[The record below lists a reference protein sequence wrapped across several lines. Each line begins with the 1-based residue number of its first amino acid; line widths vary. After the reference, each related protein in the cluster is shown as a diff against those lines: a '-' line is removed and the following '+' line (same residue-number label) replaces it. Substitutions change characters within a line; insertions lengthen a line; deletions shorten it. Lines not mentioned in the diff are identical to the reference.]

1 MSCKVGLHWIAAA
14 VCGLLVFA
22 ACDWLFGVDTT
33 PPRCAIKSPTDSAIV
48 SGVVNVQATATDT
61 QGVRLVSFYAD
72 GVLLGTDSTAGFSAD
87 WDTRSLDELSW
98 HELHCTAEDNSGNL
112 GYSETTLVQVVQGGA
127 SDIFHGRIDL
137 PSGYYFPLQFSAQPG
152 DTVAGEFRV
161 TAGVLSRFIWLDS
174 SNFALFQGGQSYVPL
189 LEEANRSSFSMAQPA
204 SVSDQFHLVFLNT
217 SGDSISCWAR
227 FRLE

>member
-1 MSCKVGLHWIAAA
+1 MSCRSSLGPVALV
-14 VCGLLVFA
+14 VCALLLFS

-33 PPRCAIKSPTDSAIV
+33 PPLCTIDSPSDSAIV
-48 SGVVNVQATATDT
+48 SGVVVVQATATDT

-72 GVLLGTDSTAGFSAD
+72 GVLLGADSTAGFSVE

-98 HELHCTAEDNSGNL
+98 HELFCVAEDNSGNL
-112 GYSETTLVQVVQGGA
+112 GYSESTMVQVVQGGA
-127 SDIFHGRIDL
+127 RDIFHGRIDL
-137 PSGYYFPLQFSAQPG
+137 PTGYYFPLQFSAQAG
-152 DTVAGEFRV
+152 DTVEGEFRL

-174 SNFALFQGGQSYVPL
+174 SNFVLFQGGQSYVPL
-189 LEEANRSSFSMAQPA
+189 LEEANRSSFSMAQPVG
-204 SVSDQFHLVFLNT
+204 VSDQFHLVFLNT